1 MLIQVTSAISEC
13 SFQDWSPKLT
23 IYHKLLFSRPKS
35 KVYEITSWSPHNPD
49 AGIKSKLKVDY
60 LWNHNP
66 DAGIKFDAVSSKYLP
81 RQFYNLSPCLSPKQS
96 ILSVMQT
103 IILKTGSS
111 LISSLT
117 TKWSKSPRGG
127 PSICWMQ
134 AVCNVHKSAWLD
146 LKISVWVK
154 GQWLAGSV
162 HIAQSHWTVCKF
174 MQPLL

>member
-81 RQFYNLSPCLSPKQS
+81 RQFYNLSPCLSQTSWSCQFCKLLSWKLESNCNAIACFTGISREYTSHVTTLQGYSPAQWCNKKQNNHR
-96 ILSVMQT
+96 
-103 IILKTGSS
+103 IIRYL
-111 LISSLT
+111 
-117 TKWSKSPRGG
+117 P
-127 PSICWMQ
+127 
-134 AVCNVHKSAWLD
+134 NNYFH
-146 LKISVWVK
+146 
-154 GQWLAGSV
+154 
-162 HIAQSHWTVCKF
+162 
-174 MQPLL
+174 

>member
-81 RQFYNLSPCLSPKQS
+81 RQLYNLSPCLS
-96 ILSVMQT
+96 
-103 IILKTGSS
+103 
-111 LISSLT
+111 
-117 TKWSKSPRGG
+117 
-127 PSICWMQ
+127 
-134 AVCNVHKSAWLD
+134 
-146 LKISVWVK
+146 KISFANYYLENWNQTAMQLQVLRGYHGSTLLTWQHCKVNHQCNGVTK
-154 GQWLAGSV
+154 NSITIELSDISQITIFIIITSIVSLQYWAQTLATIG
-162 HIAQSHWTVCKF
+162 
-174 MQPLL
+174 